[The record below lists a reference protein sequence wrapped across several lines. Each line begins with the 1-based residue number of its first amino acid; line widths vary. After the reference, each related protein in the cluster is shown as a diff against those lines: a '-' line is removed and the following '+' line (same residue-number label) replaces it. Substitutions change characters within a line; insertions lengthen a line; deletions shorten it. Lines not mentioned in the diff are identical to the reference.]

1 MEPVFTSQQEASRKI
16 HHLINVHVESKCKI
30 RPHCIITGPSGSGK
44 SFLTN
49 SIYKQLDVP
58 FFELNAAQITQE
70 GLSGNSLT
78 KAMRPLRDH
87 WNQPNVIFV
96 DEFDKL
102 LQQNG
107 EKTENFRSGVQD
119 EFLQLLESKYAS
131 VFTDYGKYEPVL
143 CENSLFIFA
152 GAFSGAEITQTE
164 DLRALGLRT
173 EFVGRV
179 PLVISTKQVTIEEL
193 RKALP
198 KLKLF
203 NDYLSLYPSV
213 NKGSACKAIIKLI
226 EEQHKNN
233 LGIRLLNSV
242 THQYFM
248 KDM

>member
-1 MEPVFTSQQEASRKI
+1 MNPVFPSQREITRKI
-16 HHLINVHVESKCKI
+16 THLVNVHVESECRI
-30 RPHCIITGPSGSGK
+30 RPHFLITGPSGSGK

-49 SIYKQLDVP
+49 AICKQLDVP

-87 WNQPNVIFV
+87 WNRPNVIFV

-152 GAFSGAEITQTE
+152 GAFSGTKITETE

-173 EFVGRV
+173 EFIGRV
-179 PLVISTKQVTIEEL
+179 PIVVSTDQVTLQEL
-193 RKALP
+193 YNALP

-203 NDYLSLYPSV
+203 NDYLSINPTV
-213 NKGSACKAIIKLI
+213 NKNTAMKGIKKLI

-233 LGIRLLNSV
+233 LGVRLLNSV

-248 KDM
+248 RDM

>member
-16 HHLINVHVESKCKI
+16 RHLINVHVESKCRI

-49 SIYKQLDVP
+49 SICKQLEVP

-107 EKTENFRSGVQD
+107 EKTESFRSGVQD

-152 GAFSGAEITQTE
+152 GAFSGAEITETE

-213 NKGSACKAIIKLI
+213 NKGVACKAILKLI

-248 KDM
+248 KDI